1 MCMSRTN
8 IDLDDELVEI
18 VMNRFSLPTKKSAV
32 EMALRRLVEE
42 TDQMKLIEVFT
53 GLGADSGDG
62 VKAQD
67 DRSTARALGPGL
79 FRQST
84 QRGQLVPER
93 TAPFARRACTL

>member
-42 TDQMKLIEVFT
+42 TDQMKLIDSIFGIGWDGPEDGIFKDEVP
-53 GLGADSGDG
+53 
-62 VKAQD
+62 KW
-67 DRSTARALGPGL
+67 
-79 FRQST
+79 
-84 QRGQLVPER
+84 
-93 TAPFARRACTL
+93 